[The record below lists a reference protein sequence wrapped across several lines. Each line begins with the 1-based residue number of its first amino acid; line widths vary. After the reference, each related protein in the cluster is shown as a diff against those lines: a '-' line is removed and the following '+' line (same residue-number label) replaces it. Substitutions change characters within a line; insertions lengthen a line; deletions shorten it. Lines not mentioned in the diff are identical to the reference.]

1 MIKVCEKD
9 SSINNKIDKVI
20 YYLKIDDYDAAI
32 NNIKEVMV
40 ENVSSGK
47 IHNLLGIYYE
57 KHGDFNRARKHYRVA
72 CDLEPALIAPIKNLE
87 RLGNFRYICSDKYID
102 YGEERSW

>member
-40 ENVSSGK
+40 EDVSSGK

-72 CDLEPALIAPIKNLE
+72 CDLEAALIATIKNLE

-102 YGEERSW
+102 YGEERS

>member
-40 ENVSSGK
+40 EDVSSGK

-72 CDLEPALIAPIKNLE
+72 CDLEPALIATIKNLE

-102 YGEERSW
+102 YGEERS